1 MGLRKAKGGRR
12 YRRKKYGV
20 GLGSWPDVLSVSYWR
35 IVISS
40 AAIWA
45 SLPLGNP

>member
-20 GLGSWPDVLSVSYWR
+20 GLGSCGQMFYQFPIGGL
-35 IVISS
+35 
-40 AAIWA
+40 
-45 SLPLGNP
+45 